1 MNIDEMSEVM
11 QAYKDGAE
19 IESRRRGC
27 GVEWFPT
34 PFPQWDWASF
44 DYRVKKEPVRVR
56 LFRLDKD
63 QPWTVVDERFSVHP
77 DAEVI
82 TVEQVDG

>member
-1 MNIDEMSEVM
+1 MNIDEMCEVM

-19 IESRRRGC
+19 VEFRGKD
-27 GVEWFPT
+27 GGTEWCSSPV
-34 PFPQWDWASF
+34 PQWNWFAN

-63 QPWTVVDERFSVHP
+63 QPWAVVDERFSIHP

>member
-1 MNIDEMSEVM
+1 MGIDEMIEVM

-19 IESRRRGC
+19 IECRRKAGDTD
-27 GVEWFPT
+27 WFT
-34 PFPQWDWASF
+34 VCPQWDWYTF

-56 LFRLDKD
+56 LFRHHKD
-63 QPWTVVDERFSVHP
+63 NPWNVVNERYSIHP

-82 TVEQVDG
+82 TVEQIDV